1 MSTQLQDCV
10 TAATPASTAMAAAAA
25 SEASASNHASS
36 SKQPAF
42 SDLLSRS
49 TPAALSL
56 FAQSSSPFGFASSDS
71 SAYEAS
77 AKANLASKAN
87 SEWSHA
93 HNLHPAVAAQAEQ
106 ASGGQNGKGKAAA
119 NGPGS
124 DTVEGDW
131 LRQVDQRRN
140 GINGHASAAS
150 VDGSSMA
157 LTRRTAEDGGAL
169 MKRPA
174 VPTGTSEPGSSLS
187 MALQLK
193 RRQMDKTAQPETFH
207 PRWKLSR
214 VISGHLGW
222 VRSIAVEPGNQWFA
236 TGGGDRLIKV
246 SAFNRFAKYERH
258 NGPANRLCS
267 CSKFPFRRYGI

>member
-1 MSTQLQDCV
+1 
-10 TAATPASTAMAAAAA
+10 
-25 SEASASNHASS
+25 
-36 SKQPAF
+36 
-42 SDLLSRS
+42 
-49 TPAALSL
+49 
-56 FAQSSSPFGFASSDS
+56 
-71 SAYEAS
+71 
-77 AKANLASKAN
+77 
-87 SEWSHA
+87 
-93 HNLHPAVAAQAEQ
+93 
-106 ASGGQNGKGKAAA
+106 
-119 NGPGS
+119 
-124 DTVEGDW
+124 
-131 LRQVDQRRN
+131 
-140 GINGHASAAS
+140 
-150 VDGSSMA
+150 
-157 LTRRTAEDGGAL
+157 

-267 CSKFPFRRYGI
+267 CSRFPFRRYGI